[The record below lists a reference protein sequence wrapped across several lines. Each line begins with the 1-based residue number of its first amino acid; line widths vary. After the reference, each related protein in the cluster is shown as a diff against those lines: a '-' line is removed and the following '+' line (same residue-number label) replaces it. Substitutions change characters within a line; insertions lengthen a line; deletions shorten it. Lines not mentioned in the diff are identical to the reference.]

1 MMITSIILSII
12 GVVFTIVGVIRLK
25 KERDR
30 LNDELIFILA
40 DRDSYRNMYGP
51 NPITRLPEIEG
62 TRSETVLIDISGQND
77 SAQMFLGCYSS
88 DLELWCF
95 DADSNGWTRDEMNDF
110 IANGSKPVWYRLPL
124 KKYED
129 KRLSR

>member
-1 MMITSIILSII
+1 MMITSIILSIV
-12 GVVFTIVGVIRLK
+12 GVVITAMGVFLLK

-30 LNDELIFILA
+30 LNDELIFTRA

-51 NPITRLPEIEG
+51 NPITRKP
-62 TRSETVLIDISGQND
+62 DISGTISEYVLMD
-77 SAQMFLGCYSS
+77 TVGLGDPICFYLVSYNC
-88 DLELWCF
+88 DLDRWE
-95 DADSNGWTRDEMNDF
+95 DITHGQPITHTKNA
-110 IANGSKPVWYRLPL
+110 VWYRLQL

>member
-1 MMITSIILSII
+1 MIITAALFFII
-12 GVVFTIVGVIRLK
+12 GVVFTAVGVIRLK

-30 LNDELIFILA
+30 LNDELIFMLA

-51 NPITRLPEIEG
+51 NPITRKP
-62 TRSETVLIDISGQND
+62 DISGTISEYVLMD
-77 SAQMFLGCYSS
+77 TVGLGDPICFYLVSYNC
-88 DLELWCF
+88 DLDRWE
-95 DADSNGWTRDEMNDF
+95 DITDGQPITHTKNA
-110 IANGSKPVWYRLPL
+110 VWYRLQL